1 MSNVRTSRRL
11 ALPIFGA
18 LRLLTVIALLILGT
32 SVAQAD
38 SITGSLP
45 FSSFG
50 VSQNGTNL
58 SVSTMLSDTNNIVSG
73 IGSGDYAVIP
83 SFPPTVTDYGPFTLS
98 LASIATGGGFSFSN
112 ATYGSFT
119 ASSGSIVTQ
128 TAGFLNVDL
137 IGVYTPGPG
146 LPGVTA
152 GPTEFSLGFTQRGTS
167 LSASG
172 TLVSPPPGVPEPS
185 TIVLLG
191 VGLIGMVG
199 VVRRRAVQAS

>member
-1 MSNVRTSRRL
+1 MVTNMKMRPFT
-11 ALPIFGA
+11 
-18 LRLLTVIALLILGT
+18 LLTVIALLILGT

-38 SITGSLP
+38 SITGSMP
-45 FSSFG
+45 FSGFG

-58 SVSTMLSDTNNIVSG
+58 SVSTMLSDTNNIVSAM
-73 IGSGDYAVIP
+73 GSGDYSVIP
-83 SFPPTVTDYGPFTLS
+83 SFPPTVTDYGPFTLN

-119 ASSGSIVTQ
+119 ASSGSIVMQ

-137 IGVYTPGPG
+137 IGIYTPGPG

-172 TLVSPPPGVPEPS
+172 TLVSPPSGVPEPG

-191 VGLIGMVG
+191 FGLIGMAG
-199 VVRRRAVQAS
+199 VVHRKLIL